1 MTKKEKRNAQK
12 ARILLLDVRNF
23 LTAQR
28 NDESNDE
35 KQAEYNRNIERLL
48 QAIDLTKE
56 ER

>member
-28 NDESNDE
+28 NNE
-35 KQAEYNRNIERLL
+35 KDGITQDEYNRNIERIL
-48 QAIDLTKE
+48 QAIDLTKA

>member
-1 MTKKEKRNAQK
+1 MTKQEKRNTQK

-28 NDESNDE
+28 NNESNDE

-48 QAIDLTKE
+48 QAIDLTKS

>member
-12 ARILLLDVRNF
+12 ERALLLDVRNF

-28 NDESNDE
+28 NKENDSE
-35 KQAEYNRNIERLL
+35 KQAEYNRNIEKLL
-48 QAIDLTKE
+48 QAIDLTKA

>member
-1 MTKKEKRNAQK
+1 MTKKEKRNTQK

-28 NDESNDE
+28 NTEKDES

-48 QAIDLTKE
+48 QAIELTIA

>member
-28 NDESNDE
+28 NTAKDESA
-35 KQAEYNRNIERLL
+35 QAEYNRNIERIL
-48 QAIDLTKE
+48 QAIDLTKA

>member
-28 NDESNDE
+28 NTETDESA
-35 KQAEYNRNIERLL
+35 QAEYNRNIERIL
-48 QAIDLTKE
+48 QAIDLTKA

>member
-28 NDESNDE
+28 NSESDER
-35 KQAEYNRNIERLL
+35 KQAEYNRNIERIL
-48 QAIDLTKE
+48 QAIDLTKA

>member
-12 ARILLLDVRNF
+12 ARVLLLDVRNF

-28 NDESNDE
+28 NTEKDESA
-35 KQAEYNRNIERLL
+35 QAEYNRNIERIL
-48 QAIDLTKE
+48 QAIDLTKA

>member
-1 MTKKEKRNAQK
+1 MTRKEKRNAQK

-28 NDESNDE
+28 NTEKDES

-48 QAIDLTKE
+48 QAIDLTNA

>member
-28 NDESNDE
+28 NNEKDES
-35 KQAEYNRNIERLL
+35 KQAEYNRNIERIL
-48 QAIDLTKE
+48 QAIDFTKA

>member
-1 MTKKEKRNAQK
+1 MTKKEKRNTQK

-28 NDESNDE
+28 NNEKDERR
-35 KQAEYNRNIERLL
+35 QAEYNRNIERLL
-48 QAIDLTKE
+48 QAIDLTKA

>member
-12 ARILLLDVRNF
+12 ARVLLLDVRNF

-28 NDESNDE
+28 NNEKDESA
-35 KQAEYNRNIERLL
+35 QAEYNRNIERIL
-48 QAIDLTKE
+48 QAIDLTKA

>member
-28 NDESNDE
+28 NAEKDESA
-35 KQAEYNRNIERLL
+35 QAEYNRNIERIL
-48 QAIDLTKE
+48 QAIDLTKA